1 MREAPDRHRDHVCS
15 PLAAGVDGARL
26 FDAQRIDGLHDRRS
40 DRAGRCRHRALLL
53 FAISDDRFRGDMRDA
68 LAARGADDRMD
79 LAGAVARLPDW
90 SSISASADSR
100 CGLALAPL
108 PISRASGVTRL
119 RLQIALPVHRLS

>member
-26 FDAQRIDGLHDRRS
+26 FDAQGIDGLHDRRS

-53 FAISDDRFRGDMRDA
+53 FTISDDRFRGDMCDA

-79 LAGAVARLPDW
+79 LAGAIAWLPDW
-90 SSISASADSR
+90 SSVSARADSR

-108 PISRASGVTRL
+108 PLWRASRVTRL
-119 RLQIALPVHRLS
+119 LVQIALPVHPFT

>member
-26 FDAQRIDGLHDRRS
+26 FDAQGIDGLHDRRS

-53 FAISDDRFRGDMRDA
+53 FTISDDRFRGDMRDA
-68 LAARGADDRMD
+68 LD
-79 LAGAVARLPDW
+79 LAGAIAWLPDW
-90 SSISASADSR
+90 SSVSARADSR

-108 PISRASGVTRL
+108 PLWRASRVTRL
-119 RLQIALPVHRLS
+119 LVQIALPVHPFT